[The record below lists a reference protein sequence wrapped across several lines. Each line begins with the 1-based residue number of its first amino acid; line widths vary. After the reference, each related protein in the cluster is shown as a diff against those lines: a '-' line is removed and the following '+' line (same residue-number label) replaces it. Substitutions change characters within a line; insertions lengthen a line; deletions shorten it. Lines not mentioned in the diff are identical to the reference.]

1 MLDKLYRP
9 RGVAVVGASN
19 KELSIGYR
27 VVANLR
33 NHGFKGQIYPV
44 NPKDPEI
51 QGLQAY
57 KSVGEIPGDVDL
69 CNIVIKNKF
78 CPMAVEDCGKNGVK
92 FVILH
97 TAGFRESGE
106 EGAKLEDE
114 ILAIA
119 KKYGMRI
126 YGPNA
131 QGVMNSDPEVSLYA
145 NFTFTPMQPSGVS
158 ILAQSGGVAEVLNLN
173 LRAQGLGFRMYA
185 SPGNAADLGLD
196 ELLEY
201 FGEDEG
207 TRVILMHIE
216 SLADPQRFAEIAGR
230 ITRSKPILA
239 LKSGSTE
246 AGASAVSSHTGSL
259 ASPDKAMN
267 ALFERC
273 GVMRFFD
280 QREMIEAAVALSTQ
294 PVPPGKRVAMI
305 TNAGGPAIIA
315 IDESASRGLELAEL
329 SEATKQGIAEK
340 AFGVAH
346 IGNPVDLA
354 ATANP
359 EHYGN
364 AVRRLLDD
372 DGVDAVIVNM
382 ITPFFVDNQ
391 GIANQVV
398 EESRGASKP
407 VLPVLMTIETWEGVR
422 TILREGGLP
431 VYEYPEAAARAL
443 SEMLRYAAVRGR
455 PEHEAPAV
463 QVDREAAQ
471 AIAKK
476 HAGRGRYMPFLDAV
490 ALLEAYGIPC
500 ARATA
505 AADEDALKAA
515 GRELGYP
522 LALKIDSAGVIHK
535 SDAGGVALDLGDEAA
550 ALAAFTEMKQKF
562 SSVQGTIVAQA
573 MQPSGGTELILGAAS
588 AGDVG
593 TTVLFGLGGVL
604 VEVLEDVAL
613 GLAPLSADEAGAMIR
628 SIRSFPVL
636 QGVRGQAGVDLDAV
650 ADLLVRLSALVA
662 DLGNVAEMDLNPVIA
677 YPEGTRPLSV
687 VDVRIRLD

>member
-1 MLDKLYRP
+1 MLDRLYRP
-9 RGVAVVGASN
+9 RGVAVIGASN

-27 VVANLR
+27 VVR
-33 NHGFKGQIYPV
+33 NILKHGFKGQLYPV
-44 NPKDPEI
+44 NPKDAEI
-51 QGLQAY
+51 QGLPAY
-57 KSVGEIPGDVDL
+57 KSVGDIPGDVDL
-69 CNIVIKNKF
+69 CNIVIKNSF
-78 CPMAVEDCGKNGVK
+78 CPMAVEDCGKKGVK

-119 KKYGMRI
+119 RKYGMRI

-145 NFTFTPMQPSGVS
+145 NFTFTPMTPSGVS

-173 LRAQGLGFRMYA
+173 LRAAGLGFRMYA
-185 SPGNAADLGLD
+185 SPGNAADLGID

-201 FGEDEG
+201 FGKDEG
-207 TRVILMHIE
+207 TRAILMHIE
-216 SLADPQRFAEIAGR
+216 SLSDPQRFAEIASA
-230 ITRSKPILA
+230 ITREKPILA

-246 AGASAVSSHTGSL
+246 AGATAVSSHTGSL
-259 ASPDKAMN
+259 ASPDKAMD

-280 QREMIEAAVALSTQ
+280 EREMIEAAVALSTQ
-294 PVPPGKRVAMI
+294 PPPPGKRVAMI

-315 IDESASRGLELAEL
+315 IDESASRGLALAEL
-329 SEATKQGIAEK
+329 SEQTQQAIAEK

-391 GIANQVV
+391 GIATQVV
-398 EESRGASKP
+398 EQSKGASKP
-407 VLPVLMTIETWEGVR
+407 VLPVLMTIETWDDVR
-422 TILREGGLP
+422 RILREGGLP

-443 SEMLRYAAVRGR
+443 AQMLRWRAVRDR
-455 PEHEAPAV
+455 PEYQAP
-463 QVDREAAQ
+463 QVDVDRKAAR
-471 AIAKK
+471 AIADK
-476 HAGRGRYMPFLDAV
+476 HTGSEAYLPFLDAM
-490 ALLEAYGIPC
+490 AMLDAYGIPT
-500 ARATA
+500 APSRAVD
-505 AADEDALKAA
+505 DEAALKAA
-515 GRELGYP
+515 VKELGAP
-522 LALKIDSAGVIHK
+522 LALKIDSPEVIHK
-535 SDAGGVALDLGDEAA
+535 SDAGGVALNLNDEAA
-550 ALAAFTEMKQKF
+550 AIAAFNEMKQRF
-562 SSVQGTIVAQA
+562 AEVPGTIVAQA
-573 MQPSGGTELILGAAS
+573 MAPPGQELICGAAG

-593 TTVLFGLGGVL
+593 TTVLFGLGGIL
-604 VEVLEDVAL
+604 VEVLQDVAL
-613 GLAPLSADEAGAMIR
+613 GLAPLSTDEAAALIR
-628 SIRSFPVL
+628 SVKAFPVL
-636 QGVRGQAGVDLDAV
+636 QGVRGQAGVDLDAL
-650 ADLLVRLSALVA
+650 ADLLVRLSVLVA
-662 DLGNVAEMDLNPVIA
+662 DLGNVAEMDCNPVLA
-677 YPEGTRPLSV
+677 YPEGRAPVV
-687 VDVRIRLD
+687 VDVRIRLG